1 MQLPGPGSGGPG
13 QWKQQQ
19 RALAEWLQGL
29 PKPVGVMATND
40 LMGQQILEAC
50 NRLPLEVPD
59 QVAVVGADNDEPIC
73 RIAWPPLSSVIIN
86 DQQRGYQA
94 AAVLDRMMSGERPPT
109 EPVYIEPVGV
119 ATRAST
125 DIMAIEEAAIVKA
138 LRFIR
143 EHAHERISVDDV
155 VDQVPLSR
163 SVLERRF
170 RKVVGRSVNNEI
182 VRLRLNKAIELL
194 SETNLEPKSIAR
206 RVGFGSQS
214 YMNTVFEKKLGRT
227 PGSYRRLSRT

>member
-1 MQLPGPGSGGPG
+1 MS
-13 QWKQQQ
+13 
-19 RALAEWLQGL
+19 
-29 PKPVGVMATND
+29 
-40 LMGQQILEAC
+40 LE
-50 NRLPLEVPD
+50 RL
-59 QVAVVGADNDEPIC
+59 
-73 RIAWPPLSSVIIN
+73 
-86 DQQRGYQA
+86 
-94 AAVLDRMMSGERPPT
+94 
-109 EPVYIEPVGV
+109 
-119 ATRAST
+119 
-125 DIMAIEEAAIVKA
+125 
-138 LRFIR
+138 
-143 EHAHERISVDDV
+143 DDV